1 MQMLMNV
8 SKAMAV
14 VVATFV
20 AILMAHMNV
29 AVTVDTN
36 SK

>member
-8 SKAMAV
+8 QKAMV
-14 VVATFV
+14 VVATYV
-20 AILMAHMNV
+20 AILMAHMNA
-29 AVTVDTN
+29 AVTVDMN